1 MGNFRSQQRSHRSK
15 RAFNS
20 RQTRSSKKPVA
31 RNGISDRSSGAAG
44 GRGNRKPSPLPK
56 FRLLMVWAVLVGGM
70 LGLSWKIYQL
80 QIVQAAEL
88 KQKARLQQT
97 VNIRPYIPRR
107 SIIDSED
114 NILATDR
121 LEYILYVHPIQF
133 KLPQAEV
140 AAKLSSI
147 LADKT
152 PQELMERF
160 KQRKTGIPVAR
171 RLGEGVA
178 KQIQG
183 LRLDGVEVNE
193 TYRRFYPQEQMMADV
208 VGFVDHERRGQAGVE
223 LSQEKLLQRDLQSL
237 YVQRTALGA
246 ILPNSLPPDFFKS
259 NDWRVQLTV
268 DMRLQRAARSAL
280 QQQLQKFKAKRG
292 AVIVMDVT
300 DGSLLS
306 LVCEPTFDPNEFY
319 KSKVELLK
327 NWTVSDLYEPGST
340 FKPINVALALEAGVI
355 QPNTVIHDSGLVTV
369 DGWPIKNASKTGNGS
384 INIARIL
391 QTSSNVAMV
400 HMMRRLKKEDYY
412 NRLQKLE
419 ISQKTGID
427 LPGEVRGRLK
437 SKEVFTERS
446 IEVATASFGQGF
458 SLTPMKLVQLHGAL
472 ANGGNLVTP
481 HLVKGLVDVE
491 GNLHWKPNYQ
501 TKQVISPKVSKQV
514 VELMETVVDK
524 GSGKAAKTEGY
535 YIGGK
540 TGTAQKAGPR
550 GGYLPNAKITSFV
563 SILPVESPKYVIL
576 VVVDEPQ
583 GANTY
588 GSTVAAPVAKLVIDA
603 LISLKGIPP
612 AK

>member
-1 MGNFRSQQRSHRSK
+1 MSKLRSQQRSPK
-15 RAFNS
+15 P
-20 RQTRSSKKPVA
+20 RQTRLRKKPVG
-31 RNGISDRSSGAAG
+31 RNKITRRSSQPK
-44 GRGNRKPSPLPK
+44 NKKQPSPLPK
-56 FRLLMVWAVLVGGM
+56 FRLLLVWLVLATGI
-70 LGLSWKIYQL
+70 LGLGWKTYQL
-80 QIVQAAEL
+80 QIIQAEEL
-88 KQKARLQQT
+88 QQKARSQQT

-107 SIIDSED
+107 SIIDSQG

-133 KLPQAEV
+133 KESQTTV
-140 AAKLSSI
+140 AAKLSEI
-147 LADKT
+147 LETKT
-152 PQELMERF
+152 PQELIERF
-160 KQRKTGIPVAR
+160 KQRKTGIPIAR
-171 RLGEGVA
+171 GLSEGVA
-178 KQIQG
+178 REIDA
-183 LRLDGVEVNE
+183 LSLDGIDVEE
-193 TYRRFYPQEQMMADV
+193 TYSRFYPQEKMMADV
-208 VGFVDHERRGQAGVE
+208 VGFVDHERSGQAGIE
-223 LSQEKLLQRDLQSL
+223 LSQEKLLKRDLESL
-237 YVQRTALGA
+237 SVQRTALGA
-246 ILPNSLPPDFFKS
+246 ILPNSLPDDLLKS

-268 DMRLQRAARSAL
+268 DMRLQRAARRAL
-280 QQQLQKFKAKRG
+280 QQQLQKFNAKRG
-292 AVIVMDVT
+292 AVIVMDAT

-319 KSKVELLK
+319 ESPLQLLK

-355 QPNTVIHDSGLVTV
+355 QANTVFHDSGLVKV
-369 DGWPIKNASKTGNGS
+369 DGWPIRNATLRGNGS
-384 INIARIL
+384 INIAEIL

-412 NRLQKLE
+412 NRLKQLD
-419 ISQKTGID
+419 INQKTGID

-437 SKEVFTERS
+437 SKEVFTKRS

-458 SLTPMKLVQLHGAL
+458 SLTPMKLVQLQGAL
-472 ANGGNLVTP
+472 ANGGKLVTP

-491 GNLHWKPNYQ
+491 GTLHWQPKYQ
-501 TKQVISPKVSKQV
+501 SQEIISPKVSQQV

-524 GSGKAAKTEGY
+524 GSGKAAKTAGY
-535 YIGGK
+535 RIGGK

-563 SILPVESPKYVIL
+563 SILPVESPRYVVL

-588 GSTVAAPVAKLVIDA
+588 GSTVAAPVAKLVMDA

-612 AK
+612 SQ

>member
-1 MGNFRSQQRSHRSK
+1 MGNSRFQNRSNHSQRSV
-15 RAFNS
+15 NS
-20 RQTRSSKKPVA
+20 RQTRFSKKSGPKN
-31 RNGISDRSSGAAG
+31 RIIRRFPDSSR
-44 GRGNRKPSPLPK
+44 GREKGKPAPLPK
-56 FRLLMVWAVLVGGM
+56 FRLLLVWAVLVSGM
-70 LGLSWKIYQL
+70 VGLAWKTYQL
-80 QIVQAAEL
+80 QIVQAEEL
-88 KQKARLQQT
+88 KEKARLQQT

-107 SIIDSED
+107 SIIDSEG

-140 AAKLSSI
+140 AAKLSSV
-147 LADKT
+147 LENRT

-171 RLGEGVA
+171 RLTEGVA
-178 KQIQG
+178 KEIEG
-183 LRLDGVEVNE
+183 LGLDGVEVNE
-193 TYRRFYPQEQMMADV
+193 TYRRFYPQEKMMADV
-208 VGFVDHERRGQAGVE
+208 VGFVDHERQGQAGVE
-223 LSQEKLLQRDLQSL
+223 LSQEKLLQRDLESL

-246 ILPNSLPPDFFKS
+246 ILPNSLPQDLLKS

-268 DMRLQRAARSAL
+268 DMRLQRAARAAL
-280 QQQLQKFKAKRG
+280 QQQVKKFNAKRG
-292 AVIVMDVT
+292 AVIVMDAT
-300 DGSLLS
+300 DGSIVS

-319 KSKVELLK
+319 ESSIELLK

-369 DGWPIKNASKTGNGS
+369 DGWPIKNASKMGNGS
-384 INIARIL
+384 INIAEIL

-412 NRLQKLE
+412 QRLQQLE
-419 ISQKTGID
+419 INQKTGID
-427 LPGEVRGRLK
+427 LPGEVAGRLK
-437 SKEVFTERS
+437 NKQVFTERS

-472 ANGGNLVTP
+472 ANGGKLVTP

-491 GNLHWKPNYQ
+491 GTLHWQPDYPNKPIISSEVSQ
-501 TKQVISPKVSKQV
+501 TV

-524 GSGKAAKTEGY
+524 GSGEPAKTEGY
-535 YIGGK
+535 RIGGK

-563 SILPVESPKYVIL
+563 SILPVESPKYVVL
-576 VVVDEPQ
+576 VVVDEPK
-583 GANTY
+583 GGNTY
-588 GSTVAAPVAKLVIDA
+588 GSTVAAPVAKLVMDA

>member
-1 MGNFRSQQRSHRSK
+1 MGKSRSHQRS
-15 RAFNS
+15 N
-20 RQTRSSKKPVA
+20 RSSKKSVA
-31 RNGISDRSSGAAG
+31 RNIITKGSPHKSRR
-44 GRGNRKPSPLPK
+44 RGKPKPSPLPK
-56 FRLLMVWAVLVGGM
+56 FRLLLVWAVLVSGM
-70 LGLSWKIYQL
+70 LGLAWKAYQL
-80 QIVQAAEL
+80 QIVQAEEL
-88 KQKARLQQT
+88 KQKARSQQT

-107 SIIDSED
+107 SIIDSEG

-140 AAKLSSI
+140 AAKLSSV
-147 LADKT
+147 LENRT

-171 RLGEGVA
+171 RLSEGVA

-193 TYRRFYPQEQMMADV
+193 TYRRFYPQEKMMADV
-208 VGFVDHERRGQAGVE
+208 VGFVDHERKGQAGVE
-223 LSQEKLLQRDLQSL
+223 LRQEKLLQRDLESL
-237 YVQRTALGA
+237 YVKRTAQGA
-246 ILPNSLPPDFFKS
+246 ILPNSLPQDLLKS

-268 DMRLQRAARSAL
+268 DMRLQRAARTAL
-280 QQQLQKFKAKRG
+280 QQQIQKFNAKRG
-292 AVIVMDVT
+292 AVIVMDAT
-300 DGSLLS
+300 DGSILS

-319 KSKVELLK
+319 KSSIDLLK

-355 QPNTVIHDSGLVTV
+355 KRNTVFHDSGLVTV
-369 DGWPIKNASKTGNGS
+369 DGWPIRNATLRGNGS
-384 INIARIL
+384 INIAEIL

-412 NRLQKLE
+412 QRLQALDIDK
-419 ISQKTGID
+419 KTGID

-437 SKEVFTERS
+437 PEKVFMERS

-458 SLTPMKLVQLHGAL
+458 ALTPMKLMQLQGAL
-472 ANGGNLVTP
+472 ANGGKLVTP

-491 GNLHWKPNYQ
+491 GTLHWQPNY
-501 TKQVISPKVSKQV
+501 PSKQIIDPEVTQTV
-514 VELMETVVDK
+514 VELMQTVVDE
-524 GSGKAAKTEGY
+524 GSAAKTEKY
-535 YIGGK
+535 RIGGK

-563 SILPVESPKYVIL
+563 AILPVESPKYVVL
-576 VVVDEPQ
+576 VLVDEPQ

-612 AK
+612 SK

>member
-1 MGNFRSQQRSHRSK
+1 MVNSRFPSRSNRSK
-15 RAFNS
+15 NT
-20 RQTRSSKKPVA
+20 RQTRSAKKSVPKN
-31 RNGISDRSSGAAG
+31 RITRRSPNASR
-44 GRGNRKPSPLPK
+44 GRGKPKPPPLPK
-56 FRLLMVWAVLVGGM
+56 FRLLLVWAVLVSGM
-70 LGLSWKIYQL
+70 LGLAWKAYQL
-80 QIVQAAEL
+80 QIVQAEEL

-107 SIIDSED
+107 SIIDSEG

-140 AAKLSSI
+140 AAKLSSV
-147 LADKT
+147 LENRT

-171 RLGEGVA
+171 RLTEGVA

-183 LRLDGVEVNE
+183 LGLDGVEVNE
-193 TYRRFYPQEQMMADV
+193 TYRRFYPQEKMMADV
-208 VGFVDHERRGQAGVE
+208 VGFVDHERQGQAGVE
-223 LSQEKLLQRDLQSL
+223 LSQEKLLQRDLESL

-246 ILPNSLPPDFFKS
+246 ILPNSLPQDLLKS

-268 DMRLQRAARSAL
+268 DMRLQRAARAAL
-280 QQQLQKFKAKRG
+280 QQQVQKFNAKRG
-292 AVIVMDVT
+292 AVIVMDAT
-300 DGSLLS
+300 DGSIVS

-319 KSKVELLK
+319 ESSIELLK

-369 DGWPIKNASKTGNGS
+369 DGWPIKNASKMGNGS
-384 INIARIL
+384 INIAEIL

-412 NRLQKLE
+412 NRLQQLN
-419 ISQKTGID
+419 INQKTGID
-427 LPGEVRGRLK
+427 LPGEVAGRLK

-458 SLTPMKLVQLHGAL
+458 SLTPMKLVQLQGAL
-472 ANGGNLVTP
+472 ANGGKLVTP
-481 HLVKGLVDVE
+481 HLVKGLVDTE
-491 GNLHWKPNYQ
+491 GTLHWQPDYP
-501 TKQVISPKVSKQV
+501 TKQIIDPEVSQTV
-514 VELMETVVDK
+514 VELMETVVAQ
-524 GSGKAAKTEGY
+524 GSGEPAKTEGY
-535 YIGGK
+535 RIGGK

-563 SILPVESPKYVIL
+563 SILPVESPRYVVL
-576 VVVDEPQ
+576 VVVDEPK

-588 GSTVAAPVAKLVIDA
+588 GSTVAAPVAKLVMDA